1 MVPSIIAIAGLGRY
15 GSAVAQAI
23 PQSTGGPRR
32 VNILGVGVSAINMAQ
47 ALNVI
52 EGWIAQRQPHYVCV
66 TGVHGIVVSQGNNS
80 LQRVHNAAGLV
91 TPDGMPLVWLARL
104 HGLEHVERVYGP
116 DLMLAL
122 CHRSISKGYR
132 HFLYGGAE
140 GVPDRLANR
149 LKRRYPGLR
158 IVGSY
163 SPPFRPLTDEEDKQ
177 TVQAINEANPDVVW
191 IGLSTPKQERWMA
204 EHIGRLTAPVLV
216 GVGAAFDFHSGLKR
230 QAPRWMQRSG
240 LEWLFRL
247 ANEPRRLWR
256 RYLVNNPLFT
266 LLVLQQALNLKR
278 YSLDEQPPALTHAH
292 DNGHCRHNPTRS

>member
-1 MVPSIIAIAGLGRY
+1 MSLIWG
-15 GSAVAQAI
+15 GSVAQTVQ
-23 PQSTGGPRR
+23 QSTVGPGR

-47 ALNVI
+47 ALNAI
-52 EGWIAQRQPHYVCV
+52 EEWIAQRQPHYVCV
-66 TGVHGIVVSQGNNS
+66 TSVHGIVESQGNNS
-80 LQRVHNAAGLV
+80 LRRAHNAADLV

-149 LKRRYPGLR
+149 LNRRYPELQ
-158 IVGSY
+158 IVGNY

-177 TVQAINEANPDVVW
+177 IIQMINEANPDVVW

-216 GVGAAFDFHSGLKR
+216 GVGAAFDYHSGLKR

-256 RYLVNNPLFT
+256 RYLVIIPLFI
-266 LLVLQQALNLKR
+266 LLVLHQALSLKR
-278 YSLDEQPPALTHAH
+278 YSLDEQPLH
-292 DNGHCRHNPTRS
+292 